1 MTFGAFQRL
10 GASEEFLSLGTGSES
25 FLGMTAPF
33 KSSGVSLLMSRGEW
47 QPPRVGRFVSELCVG
62 KKSPA
67 ALYKS
72 SGVGLLVGVC
82 FFASF
87 CASQSLGVLEGFLSL
102 GTDGEGFLGPT
113 EMFES
118 SGVDLLGSRGDWR
131 PPWVERLLLELWV
144 KVDSPA
150 AL

>member
-1 MTFGAFQRL
+1 MFFSIANN
-10 GASEEFLSLGTGSES
+10 SDS
-25 FLGMTAPF
+25 
-33 KSSGVSLLMSRGEW
+33 KLLLLIN
-47 QPPRVGRFVSELCVG
+47 P
-62 KKSPA
+62 
-67 ALYKS
+67 
-72 SGVGLLVGVC
+72 GLLNFLVC